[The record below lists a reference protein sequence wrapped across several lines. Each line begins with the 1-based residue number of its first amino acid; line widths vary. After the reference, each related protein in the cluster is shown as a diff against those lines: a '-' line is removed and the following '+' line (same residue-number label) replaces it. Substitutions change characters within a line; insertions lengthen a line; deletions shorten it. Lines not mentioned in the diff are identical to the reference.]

1 MNSNL
6 PEPLPRRDRIRRVAI
21 LCCAFA
27 RNVAFYRAG
36 WSDEAQPLLSEY
48 HPKVSFWRQ
57 VNGNF
62 FDMAVLDWCKL
73 FGDQKETPRK
83 RLGKHHW
90 RQVVSDSEAF
100 EARLHARLE
109 TDTEGFAALITK
121 MRDYRDTFVA
131 HLDSDI
137 KINLPELE
145 AARVAVAFYYR
156 HIVEAEARP
165 GDLTGLPTV
174 DDFARGDCQCTQD
187 AAEVYRVNL
196 RTE

>member
-1 MNSNL
+1 MTDL
-6 PEPLPRRDRIRRVAI
+6 LEPLSRRDRLRRVAM

-48 HPKVSFWRQ
+48 HPKASFWRQ
-57 VNGNF
+57 VNSNF

-90 RQVVSDSEAF
+90 RKMVSDPEEF
-100 EARLHARLE
+100 EGRLLAQLA
-109 TDTEGFAALITK
+109 TDAEGFASLITK

-131 HLDSDI
+131 HLDNELI
-137 KINLPELE
+137 MNLPEFE
-145 AARVAVAFYYR
+145 PAHVAVTFYHR
-156 HIVEAEARP
+156 HIVESEAKP
-165 GDLTGLPTV
+165 GDLTGLPSAHQFTL
-174 DDFARGDCQCTQD
+174 GDGQCTQE
-187 AAEVYRVNL
+187 AMQVYRIMQVRN
-196 RTE
+196 

>member
-1 MNSNL
+1 MAL
-6 PEPLPRRDRIRRVAI
+6 

-36 WSDEAQPLLSEY
+36 WADEAQSLLSTY
-48 HPKVSFWRQ
+48 HSKASFWRQ

-90 RQVVSDSEAF
+90 RRVVSDPKGF
-100 EARLHARLE
+100 EARLLAQLE
-109 TDTEGFAALITK
+109 TDAERFAALITK

-131 HLDSDI
+131 HLG
-137 KINLPELE
+137 NGLTVNRPEFE
-145 AARVAVAFYYR
+145 AARVAVTCYYR
-156 HIVEAEARP
+156 HIVEIEAEP
-165 GDLTGLPTV
+165 GVPSRI
-174 DDFARGDCQCTQD
+174 AERGRVCT
-187 AAEVYRVNL
+187 R
-196 RTE
+196 RWPMH